1 MRWSERAL
9 LAACTVF
16 MPGLFIFER
25 RGIIASNSG
34 RDVMNTE
41 KVKAW
46 LMVHANGTELVTQ
59 HKKHALT
66 VAQLKFWTVYPL
78 IPTAGSHVVNLRA
91 QGQSKA
97 PAMNDKC

>member
-1 MRWSERAL
+1 M
-9 LAACTVF
+9 
-16 MPGLFIFER
+16 
-25 RGIIASNSG
+25 
-34 RDVMNTE
+34 MNTE

-91 QGQSKA
+91 QV
-97 PAMNDKC
+97 